1 MDAYGPAVNDLKSLG
16 TQKYTFGVYG
26 PKQNMSTSLRTP
38 VYFTKKTWAASD
50 GSEREAAGLEP
61 VVRPELGL
69 PAHGSSPDPHA
80 VVPRRAHGARLLG
93 AVAVPPETV
102 GASAAQDRRSS

>member
-1 MDAYGPAVNDLKSLG
+1 MKLYYCLG
-16 TQKYTFGVYG
+16 WLGYQGQQFVQK
-26 PKQNMSTSLRTP
+26 
-38 VYFTKKTWAASD
+38 KKTWAASD

-102 GASAAQDRRSS
+102 GASAAQDRRAS